1 MFNTLASN
9 WGVQAVDGGK
19 IVWFELPVDFPVTP
33 VSVSDGSF
41 RFDLTGI
48 HAPEPPRRPRRLPK
62 VSVRLLGI
70 PVGLLQKS
78 SEQYEALFRELR
90 LMKERTESSP
100 GASPARAPLRALS
113 QIGTRFNGLGP
124 GMDDTWQSA
133 VDNEVEF
140 FDWTLELPQS
150 AVVACELYDAM
161 LDEADEFGLAQRLL
175 TLPASP
181 TSVAVRR
188 WFLSELGANCTARP
202 RSPGST
208 AGSMPS
214 CRTADRPP

>member
-1 MFNTLASN
+1 M
-9 WGVQAVDGGK
+9 
-19 IVWFELPVDFPVTP
+19 WFELPVDFPVAP
-33 VSVSDGSF
+33 ASVSDGSF

-48 HAPEPPRRPRRLPK
+48 TRPSLHSGPSDSPE

-78 SEQYEALFRELR
+78 SEEYEALFRELR
-90 LMKERTESSP
+90 LMKERADSSP
-100 GASPARAPLRALS
+100 AAPHLPERLAVLVS

-124 GMDDTWQSA
+124 GMDEMWQLA
-133 VDNEVEF
+133 VDNKVEY
-140 FDWTLELPQS
+140 FDWTLDLPQS
-150 AVVACELYDAM
+150 AVVAVEFYDAM

-188 WFLSELGANCTARP
+188 WFLSELTGQLHGKAPVAWVDSRFHAELQAVPAR
-202 RSPGST
+202 
-208 AGSMPS
+208 
-214 CRTADRPP
+214 